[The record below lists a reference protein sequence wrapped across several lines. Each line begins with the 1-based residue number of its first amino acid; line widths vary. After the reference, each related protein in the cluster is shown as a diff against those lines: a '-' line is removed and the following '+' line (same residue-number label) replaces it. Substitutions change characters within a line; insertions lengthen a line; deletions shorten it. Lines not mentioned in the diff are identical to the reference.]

1 MPRVL
6 GAIGHL
12 VLVTL
17 RTLGGV
23 IGAVFSGGVLPP
35 QHPGRPA
42 PKGATSTGRD
52 LVGGRGRRLSER

>member
-35 QHPGRPA
+35 QHPGRRA
-42 PKGATSTGRD
+42 PKGRD
-52 LVGGRGRRLSER
+52 EYRP

>member
-6 GAIGHL
+6 GAIGHF

-23 IGAVFSGGVLPP
+23 IGAVFSGGVVPP
-35 QHPGRPA
+35 QHPDRPA
-42 PKGATSTGRD
+42 SKGRD
-52 LVGGRGRRLSER
+52 EYRP